1 MFEEKMIV
9 EDGANGEIQDVLIC
23 PVGKFVGSNA
33 KGEPVHQNFTQESLE
48 AIATS
53 LNQTGKEI
61 LCDADHASAKEG
73 LGRNTR
79 AVGWFSKFVA
89 NAKGLFGLLKL
100 TKWGRELISN
110 REYRSV
116 SPVFTLNEES
126 QPTALLSVASTNTP
140 AIDVPENTILNTEP
154 TTTQDEV
161 ENMTKEELK
170 EFILNVMDER
180 SKAQTAPNEKCDNE
194 KCDNEKAEEDGETS
208 CSECSEGEKN
218 EDVKNEEVSKTDEEE
233 KEDDKPEEKED
244 EKDDSKTDEEEV
256 IKEESL
262 NQKSTTTIPTSTP
275 EWKNLKGE
283 AFFKWCREHPAE
295 VNAACGCE

>member
-1 MFEEKMIV
+1 M
-9 EDGANGEIQDVLIC
+9 A
-23 PVGKFVGSNA
+23 
-33 KGEPVHQNFTQESLE
+33 
-48 AIATS
+48 
-53 LNQTGKEI
+53 
-61 LCDADHASAKEG
+61 
-73 LGRNTR
+73 
-79 AVGWFSKFVA
+79 
-89 NAKGLFGLLKL
+89 GLFARLKL
-100 TKWGRELISN
+100 TRTGREMIGG
-110 REYRSV
+110 REYRHV
-116 SPVFTLNEES
+116 SPVFALNEDNV
-126 QPTALLSVASTNTP
+126 PTQLLSVAATNTP
-140 AIDVPENTILNTEP
+140 SIDVPENTILNTEP

-218 EDVKNEEVSKTDEEE
+218 EDVKNEEVSKTDEET
-233 KEDDKPEEKED
+233 PEEKEVSKTDED
-244 EKDDSKTDEEEV
+244 EKTEEKDEEKDEEKEDVTKTDEEEV